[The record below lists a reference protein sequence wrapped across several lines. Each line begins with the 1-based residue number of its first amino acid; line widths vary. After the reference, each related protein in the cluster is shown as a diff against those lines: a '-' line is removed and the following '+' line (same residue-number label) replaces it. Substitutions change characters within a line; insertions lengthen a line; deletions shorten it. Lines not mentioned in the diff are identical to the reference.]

1 MSSLALSGESEKL
14 NANDLL
20 TGIQNIAKDFL
31 SFCPRDVVLV
41 VSVNVNLLF
50 SKGRNLV
57 VLKVIYHENL

>member
-20 TGIQNIAKDFL
+20 TGIQNVANDFL

-41 VSVNVNLLF
+41 VNVNLFF
-50 SKGRNLV
+50 SRGRNLV
-57 VLKVIYHENL
+57 VLKVVYHENL